1 MNDYITKPI
10 SPQALT
16 TALDK
21 WLPGKNESDRKHT
34 VDENQWPLLSYP
46 PSQLF
51 DRAGMMARLMDD
63 QNLVRTVIE
72 SFLEDIP
79 RQLETLKNYLQSGD
93 AIGAEQQAHTIKGA
107 SAIVGGNRLR
117 EAALSMEKAAGTG
130 DLIATG
136 RLMTEI
142 EVEFGHLRR
151 LLTQEL

>member
-1 MNDYITKPI
+1 
-10 SPQALT
+10 
-16 TALDK
+16 
-21 WLPGKNESDRKHT
+21 
-34 VDENQWPLLSYP
+34 
-46 PSQLF
+46 
-51 DRAGMMARLMDD
+51 MMARLMDD